1 MVRVQKDE
9 CGAAAEKFRR
19 STCEE
24 NMQSTC
30 VRCFRSSTGFEEA
43 MVHDLG
49 FISFFSKI
57 NKICIDFL
65 VPDYSTLAIF
75 LVCVSWSGQR
85 HDASD
90 VCSCFIRL
98 DGLNTRLGSVLHL
111 TGRSG

>member
-1 MVRVQKDE
+1 MTWSL
-9 CGAAAEKFRR
+9 F
-19 STCEE
+19 
-24 NMQSTC
+24 
-30 VRCFRSSTGFEEA
+30 
-43 MVHDLG
+43 L
-49 FISFFSKI
+49 SFPKI

-65 VPDYSTLAIF
+65 VPDYSALAIF

-85 HDASD
+85 HDASE